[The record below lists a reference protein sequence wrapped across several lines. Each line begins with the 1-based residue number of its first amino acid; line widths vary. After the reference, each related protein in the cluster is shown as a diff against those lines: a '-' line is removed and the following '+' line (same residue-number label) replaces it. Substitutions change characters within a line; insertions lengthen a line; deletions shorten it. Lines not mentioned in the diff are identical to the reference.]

1 MRRNVV
7 RMSEKTKSAGFSSE
21 ERAAMKE
28 RAKELKVAATQAE
41 ALHDVLAKIAE
52 TDGSDREIGER
63 LHEVIL
69 EAAPDLMPK
78 TWYGS
83 PAYYKDGKVIVFFQ
97 PSAKFKTRY
106 VTLGFSDDAKLDD
119 GSIWPT
125 SYAITKLTKADEA
138 TITALVK
145 RAVN

>member
-1 MRRNVV
+1 VRRNVV